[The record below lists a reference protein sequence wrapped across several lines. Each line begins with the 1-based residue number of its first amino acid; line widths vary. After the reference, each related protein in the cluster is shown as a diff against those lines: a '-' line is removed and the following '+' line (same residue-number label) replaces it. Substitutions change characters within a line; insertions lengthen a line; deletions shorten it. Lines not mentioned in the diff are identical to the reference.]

1 MKNRIIRYKERH
13 LRVLE
18 KGQICCNDIRRMY
31 GEVVEGDLPPSL
43 NGRLAEHVRGCDECK
58 EFTQTYL
65 LTIDLAKSL
74 RNQPLPE
81 GVDERLKAALS
92 ARLGISLGA

>member
-1 MKNRIIRYKERH
+1 MNSKITRYKERH
-13 LRVLE
+13 LRILE

-31 GEVVEGDLPPSL
+31 GEVVEGDLPHSL
-43 NGRLAEHVRGCDECK
+43 NGRLADHIKNCDDCK

-74 RNQPLPE
+74 RDQELPS
-81 GVDERLKAALS
+81 GVSDRLKLALS
-92 ARLGISLGA
+92 ARLGIDLGA

>member
-1 MKNRIIRYKERH
+1 MKYRERH

-18 KGQICCNDIRRMY
+18 KGQICCRDIRRLY
-31 GEVVEGDLPPSL
+31 GEVIEGDVPPTL
-43 NGRLAEHVRGCDECK
+43 EGRLADHVRDCDECK

-74 RNQPLPE
+74 RDIPLPE
-81 GVDERLKAALS
+81 GVSQRLKSALS
-92 ARLGISLGA
+92 TRLGIALS